1 MILSHDAMPLAL
13 ELGLVVSL
21 CHPDGTEAARGR
33 ASRTQDDKVPD
44 LQVISVDADFARYVA
59 LTPDGEAFLALA

>member
-1 MILSHDAMPLAL
+1 MILSHDAMPIAL

-33 ASRTQDDKVPD
+33 GSRTQDDKVAD
-44 LQVISVDADFARYVA
+44 LRVIGVDADFADYVA